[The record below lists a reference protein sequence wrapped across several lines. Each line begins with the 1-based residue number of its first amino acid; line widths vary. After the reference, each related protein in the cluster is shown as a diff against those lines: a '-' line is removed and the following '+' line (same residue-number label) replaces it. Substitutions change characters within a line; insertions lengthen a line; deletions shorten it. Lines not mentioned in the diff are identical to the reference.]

1 MQFKK
6 LKINQWQQFEEVDLD
21 IHDRLTI
28 LTGAN
33 GSGKTT
39 LLTLFAKHHLGWQ
52 STSLATPKHDKDTGR
67 VRFWSRFF
75 GGENKSN
82 DKIIGEI
89 EYSNKEKTNLVIPD
103 GEAVQYHVNIQKPQ
117 SVKCFFIP
125 SHRPVFRYER
135 IGNIPTSRKDKN
147 SAFSE
152 VYNTNHQRYFG
163 GSSQSSSLF
172 MKNTLVGWAIQGYGV
187 MGGNQKSI
195 MPPDTEQIQ
204 YFEGFQEVLRK
215 VLPKTLGFEE
225 LEIREMEIIFVCNK
239 GNDEFLLETASG
251 GVSALIDIAWQIY
264 MFSTKENADFT
275 VIIDEVE
282 NHLHPTMQRSILQ
295 DLIVAFPNA
304 RFIVSTHSPLIIGS
318 VKDSAVYALRYNE
331 NKKISS
337 TYLDLTNKPKTAAE
351 ILDEVLGVSV
361 TLPLWIEER
370 LKTIIKKFSTGEMT
384 EERFSELRNDMTS
397 IGLERMMPFAIQNVV
412 EARDD

>member
-6 LKINQWQQFEEVDLD
+6 LKINQWQQFEEIDLD

-39 LLTLFAKHHLGWQ
+39 LLNLFARHAGWQ
-52 STSLATPKHDKDTGR
+52 STSLATPKYDKVTGA
-67 VRFWSRFF
+67 VRFLSRFF
-75 GGENKSN
+75 RGENKGN

-89 EYSNKEKTNLVIPD
+89 EYSNNVKTNLVIPE
-103 GEAVQYHVNIQKPQ
+103 GEVVQYHVNIANQQ
-117 SVKCFFIP
+117 GVKCFFIP
-125 SHRPVFRYER
+125 SHRPVFRYEQL
-135 IGNIPTSRKDKN
+135 GSIPTVKKN
-147 SAFSE
+147 KNNAFHEISTA
-152 VYNTNHQRYFG
+152 NRNRYFG
-163 GSSQSSSLF
+163 AGGQSSSF
-172 MKNTLVGWAIQGYGV
+172 HMKSALVGWAVHGYGV
-187 MGGNQKSI
+187 KDNNQHQI
-195 MPPDTEQIQ
+195 MLSDTEQIKN
-204 YFEGFQEVLRK
+204 FEGFQDILRK
-215 VLPKTLGFEE
+215 VLPKTLGFER
-225 LEIREMEIIFVCNK
+225 LEIRTTEITFVCNE
-239 GNDEFLLETASG
+239 GNDDFLLETASG

-264 MFSTKENADFT
+264 MFSTEENTDFT
-275 VIIDEVE
+275 VVIDEVE

-295 DLIVAFPNA
+295 DLIFAFPNA
-304 RFIVSTHSPLIIGS
+304 RFIVSTHSPLIISS

-351 ILDEVLGVSV
+351 ILDEVLGVSF
-361 TLPLWIEER
+361 TLPIWIEEH